1 MFSCEHIVKRKEAIA
16 PMSSHYLSS
25 EFIQQYNCDGATKE
39 SLLDIMNS
47 FAMPHLICL
56 TEESFVVYGMPT
68 SSNPVGYCHLS
79 MKGDQLICS
88 STNCKGYVSA
98 TYQEK
103 NKKICMHCHIL
114 FCLQSCLTRP
124 PIVTPLTPADAANL
138 LTPSG
143 PQIVTPATPANAAN
157 LVPPSQPPIITPPT
171 PTDFANLLPPSGP
184 PIETP
189 STNVDSANLLPPSG
203 PPIVTPATAADA
215 ANLLPPSQPPF
226 VTPVPP
232 SDAAD
237 RLPPS
242 GSPIVTPATP
252 ADAGN
257 RLPSSL
263 PSSSREKS
271 QSVSRT
277 STIEMNMLNSLPYEI
292 PSSILDTIATNDS
305 RTHDVENGRS
315 GWPTVFVHTS
325 CECRL
330 CGSDLSVPRPHPGQ
344 KAGEVSYLITNV
356 IAFKPIQV
364 LVKFCLNPNCK
375 AMHQVFPFRPR

>member
-1 MFSCEHIVKRKEAIA
+1 MVSADQSDRGLWERDWFKPEKCSSCSFHLGGSYEPRAKSAKRIIPDCVKLFSHGNCAFYSCRTVRSHRCLFVIEGNSAQCLNAKCKLAKAAFNNSHIEGKMFSCEHIVKRKEAIA

-98 TYQEK
+98 THQEK

-138 LTPSG
+138 LPPSG

-157 LVPPSQPPIITPPT
+157 LLPPSQPPIITPPT

-215 ANLLPPSQPPF
+215 ANLLPPS
-226 VTPVPP
+226 
-232 SDAAD
+232 
-237 RLPPS
+237 
-242 GSPIVTPATP
+242 
-252 ADAGN
+252 
-257 RLPSSL
+257 
-263 PSSSREKS
+263 
-271 QSVSRT
+271 
-277 STIEMNMLNSLPYEI
+277 
-292 PSSILDTIATNDS
+292 
-305 RTHDVENGRS
+305 
-315 GWPTVFVHTS
+315 
-325 CECRL
+325 
-330 CGSDLSVPRPHPGQ
+330 
-344 KAGEVSYLITNV
+344 
-356 IAFKPIQV
+356 
-364 LVKFCLNPNCK
+364 
-375 AMHQVFPFRPR
+375 